1 MATTSLP
8 GRSAHVCT
16 NEEVLVGLGGTPLG
30 VSLRAVRA
38 ALGAAGIRANDERV
52 AGSLARLAAV
62 ADALPPSPTGSGGG
76 DRDDAEVP
84 AAAFFDAVTGATSL
98 LHKVATH
105 ELVVANFPQFVEHL
119 DRIYDDVAADTS
131 GAVAD
136 YIPTLRDAEP
146 ERYGVAFTSVDG
158 QIHERGADTRCPF
171 SIQSTS
177 KAVMFAAALEEAG
190 VEETLRWVGV
200 EPSGRLFNDLT
211 LLPDGR
217 PFNAMVNSG
226 AMMTTAVVAA
236 THPKLAATDEPDDD
250 GAYGDRL
257 CKEVLMPLW
266 TRLSGGGLL
275 GDVGFDRDTFL
286 AERATAD
293 TNYAIAYSMR
303 GRTGLPGDLRL
314 ETMSDLY
321 FRSCS
326 ISANCAMMSIVAAT
340 LANGGKCPTTND
352 RVFSVEVTKK
362 LLSSLSFCGMYD
374 AAGEFFFRT
383 GLPAKSGVSG
393 IVMVVVPNV
402 GGLAVFSPRLDA
414 AGNSVRGTRFARELV
429 ARFTFHSFDNLS
441 SLSTGCKLDP
451 RFSLD
456 AAADRHVS
464 RLRWAVR
471 VGDVRAVAFARLLL
485 SVTVRA
491 AMIDGDWAVEEA
503 RTVTDVYESILYTR
517 LSAEEVEA
525 ERSRVEAEAAE
536 VGFGAGGGGGGD
548 SASATAA
555 AIEALSCRVRAAAV
569 TDDLCRELLLE
580 AAFKVAVA
588 DGVRHATED
597 ALLRALAV
605 ALAVDPA
612 VLEMRLAEFAK
623 LPPVGGGDPGAT
635 SSPVNGSG
643 GAGGGMELGRRRTRR

>member
-1 MATTSLP
+1 MASTSLLP
-8 GRSAHVCT
+8 GRTLHVCT
-16 NEEVLVGLGGTPLG
+16 DEEVLVGLGGTPTG
-30 VSLRAVRA
+30 VSVRAVRT
-38 ALGAAGIRANDERV
+38 ALGAAGIRDDDERV
-52 AGSLARLAAV
+52 AESLARLEAT
-62 ADALPPSPTGSGGG
+62 ADALPPPADGS
-76 DRDDAEVP
+76 RDDVEVP
-84 AAAFFDAVTGATSL
+84 AAAFFEAVTGATSL
-98 LHKVATH
+98 LHKVATA

-119 DRIYDDVAADTS
+119 DRIFEDVAAETG

-158 QIHERGADTRCPF
+158 QIYERGDDTRVPF

-177 KAVMFAAALEEAG
+177 KAVMFAAALEAAG
-190 VEETLRWVGV
+190 VDETLKWVGV
-200 EPSGRLFNDLT
+200 EPSGRAFNDLA

-217 PFNAMVNSG
+217 PYNAMVNSG

-236 THPKLAATDEPDDD
+236 AHPKLAAADEPDGD

-266 TRLSGGGLL
+266 TRLSGGGHL
-275 GDVGFDRDTFL
+275 GEVGLDRETFL
-286 AERATAD
+286 AERSTAD

-314 ETMSDLY
+314 ETMTDLY

-326 ISANCAMMSIVAAT
+326 ISANCAMMSVVAAT
-340 LANGGKCPTTND
+340 LANGGKCPTTGD
-352 RVFSVEVTKK
+352 LVFSVEVTKK

-374 AAGEFFFRT
+374 AAGDFFFRT

-393 IVMVVVPNV
+393 IVMTVVPNV

-414 AGNSVRGTRFARELV
+414 AGNSVRGTAFARELV
-429 ARFTFHSFDNLS
+429 ARFTFHTFDNLS

-471 VGDVRAVAFARLLL
+471 AGDARAVAFARLLL
-485 SVTVRA
+485 GVTVRA
-491 AMIDGDWAVEEA
+491 AAIDGDWAVEEA
-503 RTVTDVYESILYTR
+503 RTVADVYESILCTR
-517 LSAEEVEA
+517 LSEEEVEA
-525 ERSRVEAEAAE
+525 ERQRAAAEAD
-536 VGFGAGGGGGGD
+536 VGGGGGAD
-548 SASATAA
+548 RTAA
-555 AIEALSCRVRAAAV
+555 AIAALAERVREAGV

-605 ALAVDPA
+605 ALAVEPA

-623 LPPVGGGDPGAT
+623 LPPVGGGGRAGDPGAT
-635 SSPVNGSG
+635 AANGN
-643 GAGGGMELGRRRTRR
+643 GGGGSPAAAAHAGERGRVFAMG

>member
-1 MATTSLP
+1 MSQ
-8 GRSAHVCT
+8 VCSD
-16 NEEVLVGLGGTPLG
+16 EEVLVGLGGTSSG
-30 VSLRAVRA
+30 VSVRAVRM
-38 ALGAAGIRANDERV
+38 ALSAAGIRDDDQRV
-52 AGSLARLAAV
+52 ASSLQRLQEAAE
-62 ADALPPSPTGSGGG
+62 ALPEPPAGGS
-76 DRDDAEVP
+76 RDDAEVP
-84 AAAFFDAVTGATSL
+84 AKAFFQAVTDATSL
-98 LHKVATH
+98 LHKVATG

-119 DRIYDDVAADTS
+119 DRIYEEVAADTS

-146 ERYGVAFTSVDG
+146 DRYGVAFTSVDG
-158 QIHERGADTRCPF
+158 QVYERGDDTRFPF

-190 VEETLRWVGV
+190 VDETLKWVGV
-200 EPSGRLFNDLT
+200 EPSGRVFNDLA

-217 PFNAMVNSG
+217 PYNAMVNSG

-236 THPKLAATDEPDDD
+236 AHPKLAAADEPDED

-266 TRLSGGGLL
+266 TRLSGGGHL
-275 GDVGFDRDTFL
+275 GKVGFDRETFL

-303 GRTGLPGDLRL
+303 GRTGLPGDLRID
-314 ETMSDLY
+314 TMTDLY

-326 ISANCAMMSIVAAT
+326 ISANCAMMSVVAAT
-340 LANGGKCPTTND
+340 LANGGKCPTTDD

-374 AAGEFFFRT
+374 SAGEFFFRT

-393 IVMVVVPNV
+393 IVFIVVPNV
-402 GGLAVFSPRLDA
+402 GGLAIFSPRLDA
-414 AGNSVRGTRFARELV
+414 AGNSVRGTLFARELV

-456 AAADRHVS
+456 AAADRHVA

-471 VGDVRAVAFARLLL
+471 AGDQQAVSFARLLL
-485 SVTVRA
+485 TVAVRA
-491 AMIDGDWAVEEA
+491 AAIDGDWAVEEA
-503 RTVTDVYESILYTR
+503 HTVADVYESILCTR
-517 LSAEEVEA
+517 LSPEEVEA
-525 ERSRVEAEAAE
+525 ERKRVEAEGVGAASAAE
-536 VGFGAGGGGGGD
+536 ACGGGD
-548 SASATAA
+548 RAAA
-555 AIEALSCRVRAAAV
+555 AIAALAERVREADV
-569 TDDLCRELLLE
+569 TDDMCRELLLE

-588 DGVRHATED
+588 DGKRHATED

-605 ALAVDPA
+605 ALAVEPA

-623 LPPVGGGDPGAT
+623 LPPVERKVAGEGDPGKTTDRAD
-635 SSPVNGSG
+635 G
-643 GAGGGMELGRRRTRR
+643 GNMELGRHRSRR

>member
-1 MATTSLP
+1 MDTTSIP

-16 NEEVLVGLGGTPLG
+16 NEEVLVGLGGTPSG
-30 VSLRAVRA
+30 VSLRAVRT
-38 ALGAAGIRANDERV
+38 ALGAAGIRHDDERV
-52 AGSLARLAAV
+52 AASLGRLAAA
-62 ADALPPSPTGSGGG
+62 ADALPGTTTAAAGDGSG
-76 DRDDAEVP
+76 RDDAEVP

-98 LHKVATH
+98 LHKVATD
-105 ELVVANFPQFVEHL
+105 ELVIANFPQFVEHL
-119 DRIYDDVAADTS
+119 DRIYEAVATDTS

-177 KAVMFAAALEEAG
+177 KAVMFAAALEQAG
-190 VEETLRWVGV
+190 VDETLRWVGV
-200 EPSGRLFNDLT
+200 EPSGRLFNDMA

-236 THPKLAATDEPDDD
+236 AHPKVAASDEPDAD

-266 TRLSGGGLL
+266 TRLSGGGHL
-275 GDVGFDRDTFL
+275 GEVGLDRDTFL

-293 TNYAIAYSMR
+293 TNYAIAYLMR
-303 GRTGLPGDLRL
+303 GRTGLPGDPQLPSDLRL
-314 ETMSDLY
+314 NTMTDTY

-326 ISANCAMMSIVAAT
+326 ISANCAMMSVVAAT
-340 LANGGKCPTTND
+340 LANGGKCPTTDD

-362 LLSSLSFCGMYD
+362 LLSSMSFCGMYD

-393 IVMVVVPNV
+393 IVMIVVPNV
-402 GGLAVFSPRLDA
+402 GGLAVFSPRLDD
-414 AGNSVRGTRFARELV
+414 AGNSVRGTRFAQELV

-471 VGDVRAVAFARLLL
+471 AGDVRAVAFAQLLL
-485 SVTVRA
+485 TVTVRA

-503 RTVTDVYESILYTR
+503 RTVADVYESILCTR
-517 LSAEEVEA
+517 LSQEEVEA
-525 ERSRVEAEAAE
+525 ERSRVEVEAERSQI
-536 VGFGAGGGGGGD
+536 G
-548 SASATAA
+548 
-555 AIEALSCRVRAAAV
+555 RAHV
-569 TDDLCRELLLE
+569 
-580 AAFKVAVA
+580 
-588 DGVRHATED
+588 
-597 ALLRALAV
+597 
-605 ALAVDPA
+605 
-612 VLEMRLAEFAK
+612 
-623 LPPVGGGDPGAT
+623 
-635 SSPVNGSG
+635 
-643 GAGGGMELGRRRTRR
+643 